1 MCVMSSILFFNMYVS
16 KVDVFILRFQVYTW
30 FFPDF
35 PLIYEEIESGII
47 LSWTLILI
55 VNNDNFMICHSCL
68 RGRLSYPHTKSIP
81 ESYNKM
87 SFCGVR

>member
-35 PLIYEEIESGII
+35 P
-47 LSWTLILI
+47 W
-55 VNNDNFMICHSCL
+55 FMK
-68 RGRLSYPHTKSIP
+68 RL
-81 ESYNKM
+81 NQ
-87 SFCGVR
+87 V